1 MRESISGKW
10 NRWGWVPRTFVMWK
24 VWEKKK
30 KTEEEG
36 ITEANR

>member
-1 MRESISGKW
+1 MSESISGQW
-10 NRWGWVPRTFVMWK
+10 NGGRGWVPRTFVMQK
-24 VWEKKK
+24 VWEK